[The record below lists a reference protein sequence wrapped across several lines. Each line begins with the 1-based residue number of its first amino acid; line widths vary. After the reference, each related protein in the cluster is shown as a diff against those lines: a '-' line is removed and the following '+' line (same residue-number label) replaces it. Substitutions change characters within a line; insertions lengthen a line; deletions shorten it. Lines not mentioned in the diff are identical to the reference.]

1 MTRNALA
8 LPPALILAAAL
19 GAPPAFA
26 AMGSAPLPS
35 GHRAIL
41 RPQRSHH
48 QAPGPGR
55 IVVRTQFS
63 ATLTNLSGAAM
74 GGTQQQVDLT
84 LTPSN
89 SSAVYAV
96 GTLTV
101 AETATACN
109 PAATEALPAAN
120 TTPGPDALATP
131 LEVAISFSPPCGGE
145 LTISYSGGT
154 YRRGAQ
160 RYVFAPD
167 TWTVAPNETS
177 RPETLT
183 QP

>member
-8 LPPALILAAAL
+8 LTPALVLTVAL
-19 GAPPAFA
+19 GAPPALA
-26 AMGSAPLPS
+26 ATRHAPRPAGHRDIVRPERSRHQGPLP
-35 GHRAIL
+35 R
-41 RPQRSHH
+41 R
-48 QAPGPGR
+48 
-55 IVVRTQFS
+55 VEVTTQFS

-84 LTPSN
+84 LTPSVA
-89 SSAVYAV
+89 SAVYAV
-96 GTLTV
+96 GTVTV
-101 AETATACN
+101 AETSTACN
-109 PAATEALPAAN
+109 PAATEAVPAAN

-131 LEVAISFSPPCGGE
+131 LELAISFSPPCGGE

-154 YRRGAQ
+154 YRQGAQ
-160 RYVFAPD
+160 RYVFAPN
-167 TWTVAPNETS
+167 TWTLAPNETN